1 MFVDMVR
8 LWNRGIEAQRMLT
21 ETWSSA
27 ASVVSHRSDTIAKA
41 IENPMTG
48 DYRELTQ
55 MVGEKVEGMT
65 ESAGAV
71 MADWGQWQR
80 LWSAH
85 VSSMMGAFTAAN
97 GGLIAAQRVATSG
110 EKLTSLA
117 LSSSVRALAPIHRRA
132 TANKRRLSHK
142 R

>member
-55 MVGEKVEGMT
+55 MVGEKVEADDRIRGRGHGRL
-65 ESAGAV
+65 GAV
-71 MADWGQWQR
+71 AAFVVGACLSDDGR
-80 LWSAH
+80 LH
-85 VSSMMGAFTAAN
+85 GC
-97 GGLIAAQRVATSG
+97 QVA
-110 EKLTSLA
+110 
-117 LSSSVRALAPIHRRA
+117 
-132 TANKRRLSHK
+132 
-142 R
+142 

>member
-1 MFVDMVR
+1 
-8 LWNRGIEAQRMLT
+8 MLA

-27 ASVVSHRSDTIAKA
+27 ALVVSHRSDTIAKA
-41 IENPMTG
+41 IENPMAG

-55 MVGEKVEGMT
+55 MVGEKVEAMS

-71 MADWGQWQR
+71 MADWGQWPR
-80 LWSAH
+80 LWLAH
-85 VSSMMGAFTAAN
+85 TSSMMGAFTATN
-97 GGLIAAQRVATSG
+97 GNLMAVQRVATSG

-117 LSSSVRALAPIHRRA
+117 LSSSVRALVPIHRRA
-132 TANKRRLSHK
+132 TANKLRLSRK